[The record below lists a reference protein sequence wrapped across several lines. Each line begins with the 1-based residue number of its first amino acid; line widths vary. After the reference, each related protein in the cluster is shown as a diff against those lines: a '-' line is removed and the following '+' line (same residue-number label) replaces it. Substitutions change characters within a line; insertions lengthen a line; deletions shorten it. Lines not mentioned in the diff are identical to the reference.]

1 MVANPMAQGRVTLT
15 DMTVVH
21 LPMIPPSADFMKQG
35 ACRGSKVNFFPPNG
49 HNLLTRPALELCNS
63 CPVQMAC
70 LDYALANNI
79 DHGIW
84 GGTSERARR
93 RIRKARRNVA

>member
-1 MVANPMAQGRVTLT
+1 MPTGNPGVPRKLPFALPVEEWMKLAACKKTTL
-15 DMTVVH
+15 D
-21 LPMIPPSADFMKQG
+21 
-35 ACRGSKVNFFPPNG
+35 FFPTNG
-49 HNLLTRPALELCNS
+49 HNLVNRPLVECCNS

-70 LDYALANNI
+70 LDYALTNHI

-93 RIRKARRNVA
+93 RILKARKNPALRLA

>member
-1 MVANPMAQGRVTLT
+1 MVS
-15 DMTVVH
+15 
-21 LPMIPPSADFMKQG
+21 PSADFMNHGK
-35 ACRGSKVNFFPPNG
+35 CRGSKVDFFPTNG
-49 HNLLTRPALELCNS
+49 HAFLVLPAIELCNQ

-84 GGTSERARR
+84 GGTSERGRR